1 MMEGRSVPPHQRMIQ
16 TSSQPNKVHMKA
28 MRIILPRTILS
39 SPLSRRCERK
49 CKKSSPSFILV
60 NYFAHHLLFY
70 FIFISANENE
80 TDSPTHPVPPVVGQ
94 GISKSD
100 TAIRLKNYYGSTPVP
115 PPSDMPMT
123 KGNDTMA
130 AKSLSSHGCNVA
142 GKNDVPTEHDQ
153 VSTNTHGQDKVPSKQ
168 NATNSR

>member
-1 MMEGRSVPPHQRMIQ
+1 MGP
-16 TSSQPNKVHMKA
+16 
-28 MRIILPRTILS
+28 
-39 SPLSRRCERK
+39 
-49 CKKSSPSFILV
+49 
-60 NYFAHHLLFY
+60 
-70 FIFISANENE
+70 
-80 TDSPTHPVPPVVGQ
+80 

-100 TAIRLKNYYGSTPVP
+100 LAIGLKNYYGSTPVP

-142 GKNDVPTEHDQ
+142 GKNDVPTEHF

-168 NATNSR
+168 HFTNSR